1 MGTFRPRPLSIV
13 QVVTLL
19 SEHLGFEDV
28 CTQRGVVAAKL
39 EASGINGAKGGLLI
53 VGVDGMRRVPVLKDT
68 QLVEFFS
75 GAKHTR
81 LPTVEVQLAGTPALP
96 GKTGKPE
103 TTDRETGGITPVG
116 GSLQGG
122 AREARDRI
130 EELEDDKFKLL
141 RATDRLERRLD
152 EVDRRLESAREEAN
166 RNLGIARREL
176 TASQERAVTELKSEV
191 RRLDE
196 ADQAILCD
204 LDVVRKH
211 VIRVEAQDNEHHE
224 QHGKMIA
231 EMGQRIEAQF
241 EEVNVEMERQRE
253 VDSDLQKQITANLEE
268 ARAELQRHSE
278 ELARLEDVKVDKAIW
293 QKAEEEMDAR
303 MRQEFAEVWEGI
315 RKTEAQL
322 HLEIEEMQVQLR
334 KEIAA
339 VEEELRQQTERID
352 EDIERLTADLKAGLE
367 AADKALKEARAEL
380 EQEIQEKVDSLYPRF
395 EGIEENIVKND
406 AAINGRVD
414 ELSAKTEQT
423 FVELNERQEE
433 LIRVER
439 ARLGTIERDLSENT
453 TKIRS
458 DMRSEVERV
467 RSDYEQEAA
476 RLDMDLGDL
485 HVKHDVSK
493 QEINFFQTRLIEQKD
508 WTQRQLTECATAT
521 RAVAVDSQEGLS
533 ASTKMLHALR
543 DDAVSFREKMGKY
556 ISVLQHSSDGHGDAI
571 SSLEAQRSRMR
582 SELDALIGDHKA
594 YIGDMDGWA
603 DDVRVKVERLFRAL
617 EPPRVEWR
625 IGRAAQKGKELQRP
639 LCVKSPTF
647 SIRGLREVTFEF
659 YPDGHNNSPAGK
671 AVLRLFLPPVAHVR
685 YQCWLGKTTDGP
697 GEYKTGGSLT
707 KDICVDDWQDQIQDD
722 GSVYVTMEVLRD
734 LNNDDESLS
743 REVRVESI

>member
-28 CTQRGVVAAKL
+28 CMQRGVVAKKL
-39 EASGINGAKGGLLI
+39 EAGGTNGAGGLLI
-53 VGVDGMRRVPVLKDT
+53 VGVDGMRRVPVLRDT
-68 QLVEFFS
+68 QLIEFFT
-75 GAKHTR
+75 GAKQTR

-96 GKTGKPE
+96 GKPE
-103 TTDRETGGITPVG
+103 STDRGIRGVTKAVG
-116 GSLQGG
+116 PPLGG

-176 TASQERAVTELKSEV
+176 TASQEHAVTELKGEI

-196 ADQAILCD
+196 ADQATLRD
-204 LDVVRKH
+204 LGVERQN
-211 VIRVEAQDNEHHE
+211 IARVEAQDNEHHE
-224 QHGKMIA
+224 QHAKLIA
-231 EMGQRIEAQF
+231 DMGRRIEAHF
-241 EEVNVEMERQRE
+241 EEINVELERQKE
-253 VDSDLQKQITANLEE
+253 VDSDLQRQITANLEE
-268 ARAELQRHSE
+268 ARAELQRHGE
-278 ELARLEDVKVDKAIW
+278 ELARLEDVKVDKVAW
-293 QKAEEEMDAR
+293 QKAEEEMDAWA
-303 MRQEFAEVWEGI
+303 RQEFAEVRESLA
-315 RKTEAQL
+315 KTEAQL
-322 HLEIEEMQVQLR
+322 RLEIEDTKVTLS
-334 KEIAA
+334 KEIAR
-339 VEEELRQQTERID
+339 VEQELRQQTERID
-352 EDIERLTADLKAGLE
+352 GEIARLTADLKAGLE
-367 AADKALKEARAEL
+367 AAQEALDEARTEL
-380 EQEIQEKVDSLYPRF
+380 EQEIQEKVDSLHPRF
-395 EGIEENIVKND
+395 DGIEESIVKND
-406 AAINGRVD
+406 TAINGRVD
-414 ELSAKTEQT
+414 DLSGKTEQT

-439 ARLGTIERDLSENT
+439 ARLGTIERDLAEST

-458 DMRSEVERV
+458 DFRAEIERV

-493 QEINFFQTRLIEQKD
+493 QEINFFQTRLVEQKD
-508 WTQRQLTECATAT
+508 WTQRQLTETATAT

-543 DDAVSFREKMGKY
+543 DDSVSFREKMAKY
-556 ISVLQHSSDGHGDAI
+556 ISMLQHSSDGHGDAI
-571 SSLEAQRSRMR
+571 TSLEAQRGRMR

-594 YIGDMDGWA
+594 YVGDMDGWA
-603 DDVRVKVERLFRAL
+603 DDVRLKVERLFRAL

-625 IGRAAQKGKELQRP
+625 VGRAAQKAKELLRP

-647 SIRGLREVTFEF
+647 SLRGLREVTMEF
-659 YPDGHNNSPAGK
+659 YPDGHNNSPEGK
-671 AVLRLFLPPVAHVR
+671 AVLRLFLPPIAHVR
-685 YQCWLGKTTDGP
+685 YQCWVGRTSDGP
-697 GEYKTGGSLT
+697 NEYKTGGSLS
-707 KDICVDDWQDQIQDD
+707 KDICIEDWQDQIQDD